1 MNKKAKL
8 FALSFLSC
16 LIFAGCGENEVGG
29 GRSESV
35 TAQGNYAGMYEAMPY
50 VTETGTAFSEGSI
63 YNDNS
68 GNSSGNN
75 VIELAPMNE

>member
-1 MNKKAKL
+1 
-8 FALSFLSC
+8 
-16 LIFAGCGENEVGG
+16 
-29 GRSESV
+29 
-35 TAQGNYAGMYEAMPY
+35 MYEAMPY
-50 VTETGTAFSEGSI
+50 VTETGSAFGEGSI

>member
-1 MNKKAKL
+1 MNKKVKI
-8 FALSFLSC
+8 FALSLFGC
-16 LIFAGCGENEVGG
+16 LVFAGCGGNEVGG

-50 VTETGTAFSEGSI
+50 VTETGSAFGEGSI

-68 GNSSGNN
+68 GDSSGNN
-75 VIELAPMNE
+75 VIELTPMNE